1 MSSNGS
7 WGSINVT
14 KIDEH
19 GSVLGSTKRTSACVI
34 DYDGDDEENLFGGDR
49 GCCCISCCRRMFR
62 SVCKPASREAHM
74 DKIQR
79 SGGYMINLPCFKF
92 GKGES
97 MHRWDSEG
105 RVSPHMQAFMYAK
118 SETNVVTMMKRGSC
132 GHRSIRCSA
141 RSVLACYRCVYC
153 ARFVDARGDGKP
165 RVKRQ
170 NRRSSRGHAKPLRET
185 GCCGYTELD
194 HVDLDNFLTNMDNV
208 EVTPMIVET
217 TYHFM
222 PFPYSQTISRGY
234 GSFVCQSKLWEICL
248 MGLYG
253 VLIGLH
259 IRELLWYKRVNLN
272 ATTYDNHL
280 EASIFYSQLRVI
292 LLGLLSTLT
301 LFEFMVWIS
310 KVYRTTAVLFMV
322 VEEMFNRV
330 FKFLVLMLFS
340 ILAFMML
347 RYSIFG
353 MELGIHGLGDYF
365 YSPFKEL
372 NGENTLDEVSKSG
385 NNVDIENAID
395 TVFILFMVL
404 LMANLLIAFMAD
416 GYGELTTSGYARYA
430 YNQFEQIKLTRFAT
444 FHFEDA
450 VETIGDLEKKQ
461 QEQQK
466 YHESSANTL
475 RRAVSLQEIEELGHK
490 AKRKKCNKCSFAM
503 IRGFMF

>member
-1 MSSNGS
+1 
-7 WGSINVT
+7 
-14 KIDEH
+14 
-19 GSVLGSTKRTSACVI
+19 
-34 DYDGDDEENLFGGDR
+34 
-49 GCCCISCCRRMFR
+49 MF
-62 SVCKPASREAHM
+62 
-74 DKIQR
+74 I
-79 SGGYMINLPCFKF
+79 
-92 GKGES
+92 
-97 MHRWDSEG
+97 
-105 RVSPHMQAFMYAK
+105 
-118 SETNVVTMMKRGSC
+118 
-132 GHRSIRCSA
+132 
-141 RSVLACYRCVYC
+141 
-153 ARFVDARGDGKP
+153 
-165 RVKRQ
+165 
-170 NRRSSRGHAKPLRET
+170 
-185 GCCGYTELD
+185 
-194 HVDLDNFLTNMDNV
+194 
-208 EVTPMIVET
+208 
-217 TYHFM
+217 
-222 PFPYSQTISRGY
+222 
-234 GSFVCQSKLWEICL
+234 
-248 MGLYG
+248 
-253 VLIGLH
+253 
-259 IRELLWYKRVNLN
+259 
-272 ATTYDNHL
+272 
-280 EASIFYSQLRVI
+280 
-292 LLGLLSTLT
+292 
-301 LFEFMVWIS
+301 
-310 KVYRTTAVLFMV
+310 
-322 VEEMFNRV
+322 RV

-450 VETIGDLEKKQ
+450 VETIADLEKKQ

-466 YHESSANTL
+466 YHESSSNTL